1 VAVTTRILNG
11 AAIMRLAVGWG
22 AFILTLV
29 LGRFLEPPVPAPLLV
44 ATLVALIAVILGCAF
59 GVVHEAEHLA
69 RRLGDPYGTLVLTL
83 SIVAVEVILIS
94 AVMLGPGEHAT
105 IARDSVTA
113 VAMIILCLI
122 PGIAYVVGGRKGG
135 LRINPTGGSA
145 YLAML
150 LVLMAIAFALAPTVG
165 SDGGFTSP
173 QAWIV
178 AVGTLAAYAY
188 FLYRQTGAQ
197 AADFREVG
205 ERRSTTGGAADDS
218 TPENAGAIVRE
229 EGGIRAAFATH
240 RREIIGRGALLI
252 ATAVPIVL
260 LSHEM
265 AALLD
270 DGMGRLGA
278 PPALAGLLI
287 ACIVFLPESITA
299 VRAAAAGEGQRVLNL
314 CHGALVST
322 VGLTIPAV
330 LVIGEHTGQRVVLA
344 ESGANAVL
352 LAVALG
358 LTTITF
364 AARRIGPIH
373 GLAHVALFG
382 AYLLAVLA

>member
-1 VAVTTRILNG
+1 
-11 AAIMRLAVGWG
+11 
-22 AFILTLV
+22 
-29 LGRFLEPPVPAPLLV
+29 
-44 ATLVALIAVILGCAF
+44 
-59 GVVHEAEHLA
+59 
-69 RRLGDPYGTLVLTL
+69 
-83 SIVAVEVILIS
+83 
-94 AVMLGPGEHAT
+94 
-105 IARDSVTA
+105 
-113 VAMIILCLI
+113 
-122 PGIAYVVGGRKGG
+122 
-135 LRINPTGGSA
+135 
-145 YLAML
+145 
-150 LVLMAIAFALAPTVG
+150 
-165 SDGGFTSP
+165 
-173 QAWIV
+173 
-178 AVGTLAAYAY
+178 
-188 FLYRQTGAQ
+188 
-197 AADFREVG
+197 
-205 ERRSTTGGAADDS
+205 
-218 TPENAGAIVRE
+218 
-229 EGGIRAAFATH
+229 
-240 RREIIGRGALLI
+240 
-252 ATAVPIVL
+252 VPIVL

-330 LVIGEHTGQRVVLA
+330 LVIGELTGQRVVLA
-344 ESGANAVL
+344 ESGAN
-352 LAVALG
+352 AVALG

>member
-1 VAVTTRILNG
+1 MAVTHRILNG
-11 AAIMRLAVGWG
+11 AAITRLAVGWG
-22 AFILTLV
+22 AFVLTIL

-165 SDGGFTSP
+165 SDGGFTSS

-178 AVGTLAAYAY
+178 AGGTLAAYAY
-188 FLYRQTGAQ
+188 FLHRQTGAQ

-205 ERRSTTGGAADDS
+205 EGRSTAA
-218 TPENAGAIVRE
+218 PEAEDAAVE
-229 EGGIRAAFATH
+229 DGGIRAVFATH
-240 RREIIGRGALLI
+240 RREIIGRGVLLI

-265 AALLD
+265 ATLLD

-330 LVIGEHTGQRVVLA
+330 LVIGELTGQHVVLA
-344 ESGANAVL
+344 ESGANGVL

-358 LTTITF
+358 LAAVTF